1 MNICSIRIRDPSN
14 VPAEVLC
21 RSCFSLLEG
30 ASQPEE
36 LVDRAAALGLD
47 ALAIADRDAVYGLV
61 RAHRAA
67 RGVGL
72 HLVVGAR
79 VTVAGTP
86 GAVLLARD
94 RTGWANLCRLLTEG
108 RRDRPKGTSSL
119 PLEAL
124 LGQAG
129 GLHAVLCGPWAPE
142 PAAAVREA
150 FGEHASLAVAR
161 DLLASDAAVLAR
173 AAGTARQAGL
183 PLVASADARMHVPER
198 KRLLDVLTCI
208 RRRTTLDRAGR
219 ALAPNAERYLRADVE
234 ALLLEVAPAAGVAP
248 AAIRAAAARA
258 GEILGSCTFTLDE
271 LDYVYP
277 REVVPP
283 GHTPAS
289 WLRHLVAEGLGD
301 RYPDGAPDTVRRQV
315 EHELAIIEQLGF
327 PAYFLTVHDAV
338 TFARSRGILCQGR
351 GSAANSAVC
360 YALGVTSVDP
370 ARSHLLFERFLS
382 PERGEPPDI
391 DVDFEHERR
400 EEVVQYLYGKYGR
413 HRAAMV
419 DEVVAWRYR
428 SALRDVGKVLGL
440 SLDQVDALARLAD
453 PWGRDPFGE
462 AELAAAGLDP
472 ADRRVRLTVELA
484 GEIRRFPRHVGI
496 HVGGF
501 VLTDDDLVARVP
513 VEPATMEGRTVIQWD
528 KDDIDAVGF
537 VKVDLL
543 SLGMLTAIRK
553 AFDLVARG
561 PCGRGPLGLPWAA
574 AVPPSAVGP
583 DVPAAIAARP
593 FTTPPGAPGAAPP
606 GRGQPV
612 SPPYGVRWTLATVP
626 AEDPE
631 VYEMISRGDTTGVFQ
646 IESRAQ
652 MSMLPRLRPR
662 SFYDLVIEVA
672 IVRPGPIQGGMVHPY
687 LRRRR
692 GEEPVT
698 YAHPALEPILE
709 RTLGIPIFQ
718 EQVMAMAMAVAGFTA
733 GEADQLRRSMS
744 AWRRKG
750 TLGPIA
756 GRLREGLIAH
766 GLAGEYADQ
775 IERQIQGFAEYG
787 FPESHAASFAL
798 LVYVSAWLKLR
809 YPAAFTAALLNA
821 QPMGFYTPRSLV
833 ADVRRHGVE
842 VRPASVRASAW
853 DCTLEPT
860 ISGGPAIR
868 LGLRLVQGLGEED
881 ARRLEATRAEAPFRS
896 LPDLAARTRLDRG
909 ALSAL
914 ARADAFRALGLGR
927 REARWAVEG
936 LWDTPLFAG
945 LSRADERP
953 PLPVAT
959 SEEEMEADFGATGL
973 SLAHHPVGLRRD
985 RLRRR
990 GVLAAADLLAVEP
1003 GSVVRVAGLVSCR
1016 QRPGTASGVLFLT
1029 LEDETGQVNVVV
1041 WPRLYERER
1050 RVLRLEPLLE
1060 VTGRLQREAE
1070 ALSVVAHRVRP
1081 LPDVPAVAARSRDF
1095 H

>member
-1 MNICSIRIRDPSN
+1 M
-14 VPAEVLC
+14 PAEILC
-21 RSCFSLLEG
+21 RSCFSLLDG

-36 LVDRAAALGLD
+36 LVERANAIGLSGLG
-47 ALAIADRDAVYGLV
+47 IADRDAVYGLV

-67 RGVGL
+67 REARL
-72 HLVVGAR
+72 PLVTGAR
-79 VTVAGTP
+79 VTVEGTP
-86 GAVLLARD
+86 GLALLVRD
-94 RTGWANLCRLLTEG
+94 REGWAHLCHLLTEG
-108 RRDRPKGTSSL
+108 RRDRPKGTSRL
-119 PLEAL
+119 AL
-124 LGQAG
+124 AAVLARAR
-129 GLHAVLCGPWAPE
+129 GLHAVLCGPWAPRD
-142 PAAAVREA
+142 AATVREA
-150 FGEHASLAVAR
+150 FGEHASLAVSR
-161 DLLASDAAVLAR
+161 DRLASDAAVLAR
-173 AAGTARQAGL
+173 AAGTAHRSGL
-183 PLVASADARMHVPER
+183 PLVASADARMHAPER

-234 ALLLEVAPAAGVAP
+234 ALLLEIAPAAGIDP
-248 AAIRAAAARA
+248 RAIRAAAARSE
-258 GEILGSCTFTLDE
+258 EILASCTFSLDE

-277 REVVPP
+277 REGVPA

-289 WLRHLVAEGLGD
+289 WLRHLVEAGLQD
-301 RYPDGAPDTVRRQV
+301 RYRSGVPEAVRRQV
-315 EHELAIIEQLGF
+315 AHELEIIEQLGF
-327 PAYFLTVHDAV
+327 PAYFLTVYDAV
-338 TFARSRGILCQGR
+338 AFARSSGILCQGR

-360 YALGVTSVDP
+360 YALGITSVDP

-400 EEVVQYLYGKYGR
+400 EEVIRYLYEKYGR

-419 DEVVAWRYR
+419 NEVVAWRYR

-453 PWGRDPFGE
+453 PWGRDPFGDE
-462 AELAAAGLDP
+462 ELVAAGLDP
-472 ADRRVRLTVELA
+472 DDRRVRLTVELA
-484 GEIRRFPRHVGI
+484 GEIRHFPRHVGI

-501 VLTDDDLVARVP
+501 VLTDDDLTGRVP

-553 AFDLVARG
+553 AFDLVAHG
-561 PCGRGPLGLPWAA
+561 PCGREPHGLPWAA
-574 AVPPSAVGP
+574 EAPPTGVGP
-583 DVPAAIAARP
+583 DVPASIAARP
-593 FTTPPGAPGAAPP
+593 FTTPAGTPAAA
-606 GRGQPV
+606 GR
-612 SPPYGVRWTLATVP
+612 PPYGVRWTLATVP

-631 VYEMISRGDTTGVFQ
+631 VYEMISKGDTTGVFQ

-698 YAHPALEPILE
+698 YAHPDLEPILE
-709 RTLGIPIFQ
+709 RTLGVPIFQ
-718 EQVMAMAMAVAGFTA
+718 EQVMAMAMTVAGFTA

-744 AWRRKG
+744 AWRRRG

-756 GRLREGLIAH
+756 ERLRAGLVAR

-798 LVYVSAWLKLR
+798 LVYVSSWLKLR

-860 ISGGPAIR
+860 ISDGPAIR

-881 ARRLEATRAEAPFRS
+881 ARRIEAARAEAPFRS
-896 LPDLAARTRLDRG
+896 LPDLARRTRLDRG

-914 ARADAFRALGLGR
+914 AHADAFQALGLAR
-927 REARWAVEG
+927 REALWAVEG

-945 LSRADERP
+945 LSRTDAGP
-953 PLPVAT
+953 GLPEAT
-959 SEEEMEADFGATGL
+959 PEEEMQADFASTGL
-973 SLAHHPVGLRRD
+973 SLSHHPVGLRRD
-985 RLRRR
+985 RLRQR
-990 GVLAAADLLAVEP
+990 GVLTAADLLAVEP
-1003 GSVVRVAGLVSCR
+1003 GAVVRVAGLVSCR

-1029 LEDETGQVNVVV
+1029 LEDETGQVNVIV
-1041 WPRLYERER
+1041 WPRLYERHR
-1050 RVLRLEPLLE
+1050 RLLGIEPLLE
-1060 VTGRLQREAE
+1060 IAGRLQREAE
-1070 ALSVVAHRVRP
+1070 ALSVVASSVRA
-1081 LPDVPAVAARSRDF
+1081 LPGVPAVEARSRDF
-1095 H
+1095 R